1 MSLYLVR
8 HAETVPNR
16 DGVGLGRSDV
26 PLTPKGE
33 RQAMALAR
41 TFGRLSIAEVWS
53 SPQLRA
59 RRTAE
64 AVAEATGAR
73 LVVSP
78 ALAELDVGAA
88 EGLPLAEVRRRWPE
102 FVAAWR
108 GPAPETVR
116 MPGGESLQ
124 DVAERLQPAL
134 PSIREGAARG
144 LVLVS
149 HAFTLRVLAC
159 TLLGLPLAS
168 FRAFACDLASVS
180 VIDVGPPA
188 VVRRWNDTCHLLGLE
203 PGGVAAYGG

>member
-8 HAETVPNR
+8 HAETAANR

-26 PLTPKGE
+26 PLTPTGE

-41 TFGRLSIAEVWS
+41 AFGSLSIAEVWS

-116 MPGGESLQ
+116 MPGGESLHH
-124 DVAERLQPAL
+124 VAQRLQPL
-134 PSIREGAARG
+134 LSGIREGAAGG
-144 LVLVS
+144 LVVVS

-159 TLLGLPLAS
+159 LLLDLPLAA
-168 FRAFACDLASVS
+168 FRSFACDLASVS
-180 VIDVGPPA
+180 VIDVGPPT
-188 VVRRWNDTCHLLGLE
+188 VVRRWNDTCHLAGLE
-203 PGGVAAYGG
+203 PGGMAAYGG